1 LRQTAYTIQT
11 DPRLD
16 YGSCNFD
23 TRHIINATLVA
34 TSPFHGSGAMK
45 WLLGGWQLAPSIR
58 LYSGYPVN
66 IVNGKD
72 SLFDGN
78 EANAQGVGDRPEL
91 VPGQKVYVDKWVR
104 CGNGGANICYQVFNP
119 NAFADPTC
127 TSALATAGKCTVVAP
142 VPINPATGNVYAY
155 TPLRRDAYYGPS
167 VLRVDSSLSRIFPI
181 RERTQ
186 LELRFE
192 AFSVLNKVNPLLG
205 SVSGTAAGGSS
216 IGSAAGINS
225 SNFGLVTSMPGASFL
240 PADTDPRILQFAVK
254 IHW

>member
-1 LRQTAYTIQT
+1 
-11 DPRLD
+11 
-16 YGSCNFD
+16 
-23 TRHIINATLVA
+23 
-34 TSPFHGSGAMK
+34 MK

-58 LYSGYPVN
+58 FYSGYPVN

-91 VPGQKVYVDKWVR
+91 VPGQKVYVDNWVR
-104 CGNGGANICYQVFNP
+104 CGKGGANICYQVFNP
-119 NAFADPTC
+119 AAFADPT
-127 TSALATAGKCTVVAP
+127 SSSAP
-142 VPINPATGNVYAY
+142 VVINPAAGNVYAY
-155 TPLRRDAYYGPS
+155 TPIRRDAYYGPS

-192 AFSVLNKVNPLLG
+192 AFNVLNKVNPLLG

-225 SNFGLVTSMPGASFL
+225 SNFGLVTSMPGAGFL